1 MNALHFSDGEP
12 RRGNRVMFSNGEN
25 RFYTTVPH
33 WELLPAALPEDEMF
47 FEFERTQL

>member
-1 MNALHFSDGEP
+1 MNALHFSNEP
-12 RRGNRVMFSNGEN
+12 RRCNKL
-25 RFYTTVPH
+25 RFCDLTHRFRRTVPH

>member
-1 MNALHFSDGEP
+1 
-12 RRGNRVMFSNGEN
+12 MFSNGEN